1 MEDKKIRIAVVE
13 SDKNIA
19 QLLKA
24 TLKEKLE
31 EQNYEVE
38 FVGEEDAMFAVQR
51 EDILS
56 PEQILQEAVSYL
68 KKGETRFSKM
78 DKEIIEPYQPKERF
92 NHKRNKKL
100 DSRSQNFLRR
110 R

>member
-1 MEDKKIRIAVVE
+1 
-13 SDKNIA
+13 
-19 QLLKA
+19 
-24 TLKEKLE
+24 
-31 EQNYEVE
+31 
-38 FVGEEDAMFAVQR
+38 
-51 EDILS
+51 
-56 PEQILQEAVSYL
+56 
-68 KKGETRFSKM
+68 M